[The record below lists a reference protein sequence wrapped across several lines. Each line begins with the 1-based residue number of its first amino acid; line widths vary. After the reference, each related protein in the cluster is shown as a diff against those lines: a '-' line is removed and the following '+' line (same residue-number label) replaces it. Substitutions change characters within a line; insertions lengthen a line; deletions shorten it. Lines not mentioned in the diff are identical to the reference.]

1 MLAVYKFRFYEL
13 DQPLEV
19 GDEKE
24 FAFFVDPHFA
34 ASPLSP
40 ISRDM
45 ILAFANT
52 LGEKMVVRHRCRIVS
67 ISHPTLGKV
76 QSIATRGLSYTVILD
91 DGRRV
96 VVDAE
101 ENPGIVED
109 GPRAGD
115 WLFLVEIEPIETRRG
130 SRP

>member
-19 GDEKE
+19 GEEKE

-34 ASPLSP
+34 ASPGSP

-45 ILAFANT
+45 ILVFANT
-52 LGEKMVVRHRCRIVS
+52 LGEKMVVRHRCRIMS
-67 ISHPTLGKV
+67 ISHPALGKV
-76 QSIATRGLSYTVILD
+76 RSIATRGLSYTVTLD

-101 ENPGIVED
+101 ENPGVVED
-109 GPRAGD
+109 GPRADD
-115 WLFLVEIEPIETRRG
+115 WLFLVEIEPMRL